1 MSVAAATDSIM
12 TDEGEEYVDHLRP
25 TLRRYLLGV
34 YLVACAFIVYAV
46 IGLARASTLTWTDL
60 VDALVFLVLA
70 YAGERMV
77 ARVRVGFF
85 HSMSTVMLVAAILV
99 LPAPYPIL
107 VAVGAALAVEVGD
120 RQPLYKRLYNVAH
133 ATIVV
138 GGACV
143 AFAWVAAPLPHWDA
157 ARFLSHTP
165 SLILLGFVYAALDLG
180 GLQIVMALAGDADTG
195 AGVPV
200 PDTKVVLLEGVSIG
214 MGVVSAVA
222 WAYNPAALFL
232 SLLPVLTVRATFRTI
247 EQDAARAE
255 ALRRRNEQLEGVI
268 HAGQR
273 LRLQQPR
280 IDLVR
285 PLAEHARDTA
295 SAEVVAVYLVDDND
309 PTVMGRTLVLPSE
322 ATGVDIPSLVPASFE
337 TTDGPTCVPPDGVLV
352 LPLHVDDHVVGQVR
366 LLGAVGNDKDTQHAL
381 ALLANQ
387 AAVALENAALH
398 ERLLAQV
405 SIDGLTGLPNHR
417 AFHARLDEEVARC
430 LRLCRPAS
438 LILVGIDGL
447 AAINAAGGLT
457 LGDAT
462 VTAVATAIRHVVRL
476 GDVVARDGGDEFAV
490 LLLDTDREEA
500 IATANRIQMAV
511 RAGGVMPNSVRVSLG
526 VAAVPA
532 HGKTREAIVR
542 AAQQALVGAK
552 ALGKDRIAEPDDGA
566 GLVTNDDAHLIEDLV
581 HANLATIKAMAAA
594 VDAKD
599 PYTQGHSQ
607 RVSYYAVAL
616 GRALSLT
623 AADVERLELAA
634 LLHDVGKIAVPDAIL
649 KKEERLTE
657 EEFSL
662 IKEHPVTGER
672 MLSGLPYLA
681 KDILPAVRHHHER
694 WDGRGYPD
702 GLTGVALPPDAAI
715 MAVADSF
722 DAMTSTRTY
731 RPALTSKEAVRR
743 IREGSGTQFA
753 PHVVVAFERA
763 LAAGDL
769 LIADSEV
776 LTSSRTA

>member
-1 MSVAAATDSIM
+1 M
-12 TDEGEEYVDHLRP
+12 DHVRP
-25 TLRRYLLGV
+25 TLRQYLLGV
-34 YLVACAFIVYAV
+34 YLVAGVLVVYAV
-46 IGLARASTLTWTDL
+46 IGLARAGSLAWTDL
-60 VDALVFLVLA
+60 VAALVFLALA
-70 YAGERMV
+70 YTGERMV
-77 ARVRVGFF
+77 ARVRVSIV

-99 LPAPYPIL
+99 LPSPYPIL
-107 VAVGAALAVEVGD
+107 VAVGAALAAEVGD
-120 RQPLYKRLYNVAH
+120 SQPLYKRLFNVAH

-138 GGACV
+138 GGTCI
-143 AFAWVAAPLPHWDA
+143 AFARVASPLPHWDA
-157 ARFLSHTP
+157 VLFLSHAP
-165 SLILLGFVYAALDLG
+165 SLILFGLVYAVLDLG
-180 GLQIVMALAGDADTG
+180 GLQIVVALADDVDGG
-195 AGVPV
+195 ARVLV
-200 PDTKVVLLEGVSIG
+200 PDAKVALLEGVSIG

-222 WAYNPAALFL
+222 WAYNPVALFL
-232 SLLPVLTVRATFRTI
+232 SLLPLLTVRATYRTI
-247 EQDAARAE
+247 EEDVARAE

-295 SAEVVAVYLVDDND
+295 GAEVVAVYLVEDED
-309 PTVMGRTLVLPSE
+309 PTVMGRALVLPSD
-322 ATGVDIPSLVPASFE
+322 AIRMDLPSLVPASPE
-337 TTDGPTCVPPDGVLV
+337 TTDGPARVTPDGVLI

-366 LLGAVGNDKDTQHAL
+366 LLGVVGNDEDTHHAL

-387 AAVALENAALH
+387 AAVALQNAALH
-398 ERLLAQV
+398 ERILAQV

-417 AFHARLDEEVARC
+417 AFHARLDEEMARC
-430 LRLCRPAS
+430 GRLGRLAS
-438 LILVGIDGL
+438 LILVDIDGL

-462 VTAVATAIRHVVRL
+462 LTALATVIRHVVRL
-476 GDVVARDGGDEFAV
+476 GDIVARDGGDEFAV
-490 LLLDTDREEA
+490 LLLDTDRAEA
-500 IATANRIQMAV
+500 IDTANRIQMAV
-511 RAGGVMPNSVRVSLG
+511 RAGGATPFGVRVSLG
-526 VAAVPA
+526 VAAVPD
-532 HGKTREAIVR
+532 HGTTREAVVR
-542 AAQQALVGAK
+542 AAQQALAGAK

-566 GLVTNDDAHLIEDLV
+566 GLVAKDDAHLIEDLV

-607 RVSYYAVAL
+607 RVSRYAVAL
-616 GRALSLT
+616 GRALNVT
-623 AADVERLELAA
+623 AADLERLELAA

-657 EEFSL
+657 EEFFI
-662 IKEHPVTGER
+662 IKEHPVTGES
-672 MLSGLPYLA
+672 MLVGLPYLS

-702 GLTGVALPPDAAI
+702 GLAGGAVPPDAAI

-763 LAAGDL
+763 FVAGDL
-769 LIADSEV
+769 LIADSEA
-776 LTSSRTA
+776 LLSSRTA

>member
-1 MSVAAATDSIM
+1 M
-12 TDEGEEYVDHLRP
+12 DHVRP

-34 YLVACAFIVYAV
+34 YLVAGVLVVYAV
-46 IGLARASTLTWTDL
+46 IGLARAGSLAWTDL
-60 VDALVFLVLA
+60 VAALVFLALA
-70 YAGERMV
+70 YTGERMV
-77 ARVRVGFF
+77 ARVRVSIV

-99 LPAPYPIL
+99 LPSPYPIL
-107 VAVGAALAVEVGD
+107 VAVGAALAAEVGD
-120 RQPLYKRLYNVAH
+120 PQPLYKRLFNVAH

-138 GGACV
+138 GGTCI
-143 AFAWVAAPLPHWDA
+143 AFARVASPLPHWDA
-157 ARFLSHTP
+157 VLFLSHAP
-165 SLILLGFVYAALDLG
+165 SLILFGLVYAVLDLG
-180 GLQIVMALAGDADTG
+180 GLQIVVALADDVDGG
-195 AGVPV
+195 ARVLV
-200 PDTKVVLLEGVSIG
+200 PDAKVALLEGVSIG

-222 WAYNPAALFL
+222 WAYNPVALFL
-232 SLLPVLTVRATFRTI
+232 SLLPLLTVRATYRTI
-247 EQDAARAE
+247 EEDVARAE

-295 SAEVVAVYLVDDND
+295 GAEVVAVYLVEDED
-309 PTVMGRTLVLPSE
+309 PTVMGRALVLPSD
-322 ATGVDIPSLVPASFE
+322 AIRMDLPSLVPASPE
-337 TTDGPTCVPPDGVLV
+337 TTDGPARVTPDGVLI

-366 LLGAVGNDKDTQHAL
+366 LLGVVGNDEDTHHAL

-387 AAVALENAALH
+387 AAVALQNAALH
-398 ERLLAQV
+398 ERILAQV

-417 AFHARLDEEVARC
+417 AFHARLDEEMARC
-430 LRLCRPAS
+430 GRLGRLAS
-438 LILVGIDGL
+438 LILVDIDGL
-447 AAINAAGGLT
+447 AAINAAGSLA

-462 VTAVATAIRHVVRL
+462 LTAVATAIRHTVRT
-476 GDVVARDGGDEFAV
+476 GDIVARDGGDEFAV
-490 LLLDTDREEA
+490 LLLDTGREEA
-500 IATANRIQMAV
+500 IDTANRIQMAV
-511 RAGGVMPNSVRVSLG
+511 RAGGASPFGVRVSLG
-526 VAAVPA
+526 VAAVPG
-532 HGKTREAIVR
+532 HGTTRETIVR
-542 AAQQALVGAK
+542 AAQQALAGAK
-552 ALGKDRIAEPDDGA
+552 ALGKDRIAEPDDGV
-566 GLVTNDDAHLIEDLV
+566 GLVANDAAHLIEDLV

-607 RVSYYAVAL
+607 RVSHYAIAL
-616 GRALSLT
+616 GRALNVT
-623 AADVERLELAA
+623 AADLERLELAA

-657 EEFSL
+657 EEFSI
-662 IKEHPVTGER
+662 IKEHPVTGEH
-672 MLSGLPYLA
+672 MLVGLPYLS

-702 GLTGVALPPDAAI
+702 GLAGGAVPPDAAI
-715 MAVADSF
+715 MTVADSF

-763 LAAGDL
+763 LAVGDL
-769 LIADSEV
+769 HIAETAT
-776 LTSSRTA
+776 LAASRTA